1 MKNNFYLIFTLIF
14 FFGCSNEE
22 VLDPTI
28 FNPQLSIVQNLNNGV
43 SITEVIS
50 EVGIESLYG
59 LEYGGGYIF
68 HIDQMQST
76 IMVATDFSDIGNVSW
91 GDIFDL
97 DTSQEI
103 GSGMENTELI
113 VQGNLEDNSSNGV
126 EFGNDNYAFKI
137 VSDLEY
143 RGFDDWFI
151 PSSGSMGAIY
161 QNVHSQGMGD
171 FDEKLI
177 YWSSTKQ
184 GYFPFVMGF
193 NFDSWG
199 GQAFPGSC
207 LDVNGIL
214 IAREF

>member
-76 IMVATDFSDIGNVSW
+76 IMVATDFSDIGDVSW

-97 DTSQEI
+97 DTSI
-103 GSGMENTELI
+103 MVFFLNI
-113 VQGNLEDNSSNGV
+113 VVYSSAKIQPLPFWNFFMSK
-126 EFGNDNYAFKI
+126 FG
-137 VSDLEY
+137 
-143 RGFDDWFI
+143 
-151 PSSGSMGAIY
+151 
-161 QNVHSQGMGD
+161 
-171 FDEKLI
+171 
-177 YWSSTKQ
+177 
-184 GYFPFVMGF
+184 PF
-193 NFDSWG
+193 
-199 GQAFPGSC
+199 
-207 LDVNGIL
+207 
-214 IAREF
+214 